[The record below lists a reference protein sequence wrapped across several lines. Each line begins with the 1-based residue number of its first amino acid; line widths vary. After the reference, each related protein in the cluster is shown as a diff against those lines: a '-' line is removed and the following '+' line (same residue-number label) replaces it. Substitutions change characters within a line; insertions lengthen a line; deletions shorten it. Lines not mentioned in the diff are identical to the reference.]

1 MDKEGPVLT
10 STHNTSLLFL
20 LPLGRHLCII
30 RPSKK
35 VKSIQKLNLMSLH
48 HNPHTQGLSLNVSM
62 IITSVTTACIT
73 LTHNLS
79 FLLQRQ
85 LEKEKQKPLQKPVDF
100 YEPNRNLGRFLQVQ
114 NKRVL
119 FPVYPPF
126 VWYPDFGNRISG
138 KAAVWKKWPLISVLT

>member
-35 VKSIQKLNLMSLH
+35 IESIQKLNLMSLH

-62 IITSVTTACIT
+62 INCDQRNNCIVHNSN
-73 LTHNLS
+73 THL
-79 FLLQRQ
+79 
-85 LEKEKQKPLQKPVDF
+85 KKPM
-100 YEPNRNLGRFLQVQ
+100 
-114 NKRVL
+114 
-119 FPVYPPF
+119 
-126 VWYPDFGNRISG
+126 
-138 KAAVWKKWPLISVLT
+138 